1 MQMELVGDALSEI
14 LIGDRLPDTLDTRR
28 RWPSWAGEGTLEW
41 FEIQPGV
48 QLWISDLVPA
58 GELRVSGSRDDGYVN
73 FSYYLRGR
81 FRYLRGRCLLASV
94 GWSKAFDIDEGHQQI
109 GVSAPGHGGEGFFE
123 THRRSAFV
131 SLSISRRAAVRLLG
145 TPSST
150 QTDWCLNA
158 LESERSWASVPR
170 EMTRAERALAVQI
183 ATCPFAGRARTLFL
197 ESKVL
202 ELLAYDLARSS
213 PRSSTRRLSA
223 EDEER
228 IRAAAQ
234 LLIDRC
240 ESPPSIRELARAV
253 GVNDLKLKQSFPQL
267 FGTTVFGYLRQHRM
281 NKAYGLLARGE
292 ATVGEAACRVG
303 YTCPSRFAVAFR
315 RHFGAT
321 PSRVRGTR

>member
-1 MQMELVGDALSEI
+1 MQLELVGDALSEI
-14 LIGDRLPDTLDTRR
+14 LIGDRLPDTLDARR

-48 QLWISDLVPA
+48 HLSIFDLIPA
-58 GELRVSGSRDDGYVN
+58 AELRVSGSRDDGYVN
-73 FSYYLRGR
+73 FSYYLRGG
-81 FRYLRGRCLLASV
+81 FRYASI
-94 GWSKAFDIDEGHQQI
+94 GSSKVFAIDEGHQQSR
-109 GVSAPGHGGEGFFE
+109 VSAPGDGGGVGFFE

-131 SLSISRRAAVRLLG
+131 SFSISRRAAVRLLG
-145 TPSST
+145 TLSST
-150 QTDWCLNA
+150 QTDSCLNA
-158 LESERSWASVPR
+158 LESERSCVSAPR
-170 EMTRAERALAVQI
+170 EMTRAERALVVQI
-183 ATCPFAGRARTLFL
+183 TTCPFAGRARALFL

-213 PRSSTRRLSA
+213 QRSSTRRLSA
-223 EDEER
+223 EDEGR

-240 ESPPSIRELARAV
+240 DSPPSIRELARAV
-253 GVNDLKLKQSFPQL
+253 GVNDLKLKKGFPQL

-281 NKAYGLLARGE
+281 NQAYELLARGE

-303 YTCPSRFAVAFR
+303 YTCQSRFTVAFQ

-321 PSRVRGTR
+321 PSTVRWRR

>member
-1 MQMELVGDALSEI
+1 MQLELVGGALSEI
-14 LIGDRLPDTLDTRR
+14 LIGDRLPDTVDTRR

-48 QLWISDLVPA
+48 HLSIFDLMPA
-58 GELRVSGSRDDGYVN
+58 AALRVSGARDDGYVN
-73 FSYYLRGR
+73 FSYYLRGG
-81 FRYLRGRCLLASV
+81 FRYLRGRFRLASV
-94 GWSKAFDIDEGHQQI
+94 GWLEAFDIDEGHQQI
-109 GVSAPGHGGEGFFE
+109 GVSAPGDGGVGFFE
-123 THRRSAFV
+123 THRRSAMV
-131 SLSISRRAAVRLLG
+131 SFSISGRAAVRLLG

-150 QTDWCLNA
+150 QADSYLNA
-158 LESERSWASVPR
+158 LESERSCVSAPR

-183 ATCPFAGRARTLFL
+183 ATCPFAGRARALFL

-202 ELLAYDLARSS
+202 ELLAYDLARAN
-213 PRSSTRRLSA
+213 PRASTRRLSA
-223 EDEER
+223 QDEGR

-234 LLIDRC
+234 LLIDRS

-253 GVNDLKLKQSFPQL
+253 GVNDLKLKQGFPQL

-281 NKAYGLLARGE
+281 NQAYELLARGE

-303 YTCPSRFAVAFR
+303 YRCQSRFTVAFR

-321 PSRVRGTR
+321 PSTVRWRR